1 MKFLLF
7 SFINFFRSFVQSQC
21 GLCCVVIGEQRKKN
35 AAFPKRP
42 SRPIS
47 TSVVMMK
54 EFSPVAPK
62 GKVRQYL
69 VLKGKI
75 QTMRI
80 TKDTLSA
87 LVREKIEKAFDVA
100 QFTALECDGTGH
112 GLLKSSQQEIDGEF
126 LVQRRG
132 SLYLC
137 ESFKVCTMY

>member
-1 MKFLLF
+1 MF
-7 SFINFFRSFVQSQC
+7 NPNAD
-21 GLCCVVIGEQRKKN
+21 CVVIGEQRKKK

-54 EFSPVAPK
+54 EFSPVVPK
-62 GKVRQYL
+62 GKVCQDV

-75 QTMRI
+75 QTMRT

-87 LVREKIEKAFDVA
+87 VVREKIKKVFDVA
-100 QFTALECDGTGH
+100 QFTVLERDGTGH
-112 GLLKSSQQEIDGEF
+112 GLLKSSQQEIDGEY
-126 LVQRRG
+126 LVQRRE